1 MFKDKAVTIRGK
13 LAEMIYKLRLYIK
26 PEDKELQKLY
36 ENVLENLRKDKSK
49 YVSDKANESKIE
61 TMRSNFMSQVIM
73 QKIEKLDKKYLKKE
87 SLLMAKPKKSDKFKD
102 FRYKRS
108 KKDYEKI
115 GNKNGV
121 IKKLKKRVNKR
132 RALTKVKQ

>member
-1 MFKDKAVTIRGK
+1 
-13 LAEMIYKLRLYIK
+13 
-26 PEDKELQKLY
+26 
-36 ENVLENLRKDKSK
+36 LENLRKDKSK

-132 RALTKVKQ
+132 RALTKVK